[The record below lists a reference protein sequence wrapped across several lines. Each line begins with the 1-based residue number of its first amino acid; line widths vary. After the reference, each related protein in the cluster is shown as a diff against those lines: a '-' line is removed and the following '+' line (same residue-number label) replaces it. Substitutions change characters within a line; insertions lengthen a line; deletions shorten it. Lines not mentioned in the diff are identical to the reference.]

1 MTRDDLGAFVAHC
14 DKVIEGADEG
24 LLKGLTLA
32 VKDIYDVEGCH
43 TGCGNPDW
51 LRTHKIAE
59 KSAPVVQKLIDA
71 GATMVGKTV
80 TEEMAYSIVGENHYY
95 GAPVNVNAPGRVA
108 GGSSSGSAAA
118 VAAGDA
124 HLALGSDT
132 GGSVRIPAS
141 FCGIYGLRPT
151 HGRIPLEGIMPLA
164 ASYDTIGWF
173 ARDPAVM
180 SGAAHILFDDWN
192 EPEILTR
199 LYVPEDLWSLASA
212 EVQAALAPALD
223 ALARIVNPPISM
235 LAAEDYDIGNMFKAY
250 LVLQGR
256 EAWETHRDWIEEVNP
271 TFGPGIAERFEL
283 IAKITDDEVAHWQE
297 WRDKLARRMDDLM
310 DVGAVMAIPTSPCVA
325 LYRDEPQ
332 ETQADAR
339 QRILTTTGLA
349 GHAGLPQIN
358 IPYGTVDGAPTG
370 FSIVGR
376 KGGDEVL
383 LDLARRLAQVGVRRR
398 G

>member
-32 VKDIYDVEGCH
+32 VKDIYDVEGCR

-51 LRTHKIAE
+51 LRTHGIAE

-192 EPEILTR
+192 EPDILTR

-235 LAAEDYDIGNMFKAY
+235 LAAEDYDIGNMYKAY
-250 LVLQGR
+250 VVLQGR

-370 FSIVGR
+370 LSIVGR

>member
-14 DKVIEGADEG
+14 DKVIEGAEDKLLSG
-24 LLKGLTLA
+24 LDLA
-32 VKDIYDVEGCH
+32 VKDIFDVEGCR

-51 LRTHKIAE
+51 LRTHEPAE
-59 KSAPVVQKLIDA
+59 KSAPVVQKLIDS
-71 GATMVGKTV
+71 GATMIGKTV

-180 SGAAHILFDDWN
+180 SGVAHVLFDDWQ
-192 EPEILTR
+192 EPDILTR
-199 LYVPEDLWSLASA
+199 LYVPEDLWALAEPA
-212 EVQAALAPALD
+212 VQAALTPALD
-223 ALARIVNPPISM
+223 ALEEIVNPPISM
-235 LAAEDYDIGNMFKAY
+235 LAAEDYDIDNMFKAY

-256 EAWETHRDWIEEVNP
+256 EAWETHRDWIAEVKP
-271 TFGPGIAERFEL
+271 DFGPGIAERFEF
-283 IAKITDDEVAHWQE
+283 ISKITDDEVAHWNE
-297 WRDKLARRMDDLM
+297 WRARLSRRMNDLM
-310 DVGAVMAIPTSPCVA
+310 NIGAVMAVPTSPCVA
-325 LYRDEPQ
+325 LFRGEQPDQ
-332 ETQADAR
+332 QADAR
-339 QRILTTTGLA
+339 RRILTMTGLA
-349 GHAGLPQIN
+349 GHCGLPQIN

-370 FSIVGR
+370 FSIIGR
-376 KGGDEVL
+376 KGGDETL
-383 LDLARRLAQVGVRRR
+383 IDLARRLAQAGIVRRP
-398 G
+398 